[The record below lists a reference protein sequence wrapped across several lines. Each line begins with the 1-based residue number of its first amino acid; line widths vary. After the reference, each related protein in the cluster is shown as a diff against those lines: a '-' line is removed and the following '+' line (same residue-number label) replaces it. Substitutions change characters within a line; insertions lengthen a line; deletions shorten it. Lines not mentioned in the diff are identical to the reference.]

1 MKRDPVVIIVV
12 AMVVSLMLVFGF
24 NMARKSKNNSVPGP
38 QTKGDTAPDF
48 TLQSLD
54 GKNTRLSDFRGQAVL
69 LNFWATWCAPCK
81 IEMPWFVE
89 LQKQYGPQGFQI
101 VGVAMD
107 DASAKEIADFA
118 KEMGVNYPVLVGNNS
133 VGDAYG
139 GVQFLPEN
147 FYIDR
152 NGKLVA
158 RAFGL
163 KSRSEIE
170 DEIKAIIASKVTVLK

>member
-170 DEIKAIIASKVTVLK
+170 DEIKAIIASKVAVLK

>member
-1 MKRDPVVIIVV
+1 
-12 AMVVSLMLVFGF
+12 
-24 NMARKSKNNSVPGP
+24 
-38 QTKGDTAPDF
+38 
-48 TLQSLD
+48 
-54 GKNTRLSDFRGQAVL
+54 
-69 LNFWATWCAPCK
+69 
-81 IEMPWFVE
+81 
-89 LQKQYGPQGFQI
+89 
-101 VGVAMD
+101 
-107 DASAKEIADFA
+107 
-118 KEMGVNYPVLVGNNS
+118 VLVGNNS

-152 NGKLVA
+152 NGTLVA